1 MIGIPLGLVYAN
13 ASEWLIHKYLLHGRG
28 RKPGSWWSFHIHE
41 HHLAASQLDM
51 RDPAYDRWRWR
62 LDAQT
67 REAIALA
74 AAAAVQ
80 IPLIPVAPFFAATV
94 LYSIGNYYRVHKK
107 AHLDPAWA
115 REHLPWH
122 VDHHMGP
129 DPDKNWCVTKPWFDR
144 ILGTREPWV
153 GTPQEAEQLAKQAA
167 KKAAATS

>member
-1 MIGIPLGLVYAN
+1 MIGLPLGILVAN
-13 ASEWLIHKYLLHGRG
+13 AGEWVIHKHILHGLG
-28 RKPGSWWSFHIHE
+28 RNPKSWWSFHIHE

-67 REAIALA
+67 REALGLVMATAL
-74 AAAAVQ
+74 
-80 IPLIPVAPFFAATV
+80 PLAMLPVTPFFSGAV
-94 LYSIGNYYRVHKK
+94 LYSIANYYRVHKK

-129 DPDKNWCVTKPWFDR
+129 DPDKNWCVTKPWFDQ
-144 ILGTREPWV
+144 ILGTREPYV
-153 GTPQEAEQLAKQAA
+153 GSERERADAARRAERLRSAG
-167 KKAAATS
+167 